1 MAITVADLRAQLDH
15 YPDDMLIF
23 ACDGGTVHDVHGLET
38 AADILRW
45 GQEHG
50 RPKDVQEHLVE
61 MLSHKEVY
69 LSVVAFA

>member
-1 MAITVADLRAQLDH
+1 
-15 YPDDMLIF
+15 MLIF